1 MKKLNFLIL
10 CFWGASSLTGQNNLL
25 RGIVTYQS
33 SGSKPVEDVEIKTF
47 DANKAYSDNAGLF
60 ELRFNSKKEGDK
72 VRLMA
77 IKDGFEVVNSRDLE
91 EVFIRSNPDE
101 MVRVVICKA
110 GERAQQAL
118 QYYDI
123 IVTNINRNY
132 DIKLNELNSKLDQLQ
147 SSVGGNQE
155 EQRIF
160 LDKIRDLEEDKE
172 QLVKQAEELA
182 QKMADTDLDQAS
194 ELSKKAFVFFQE
206 GEIKKAI
213 ETLDDEQMDQSLKTA
228 LEERDKAANRL
239 YEAEDAIWQSI
250 NNYMTKAQFCKAD
263 YQFEEAEKNYLK
275 AISADSFNYYNIYE
289 FASFLEQQNQFDRSL
304 EYYRKALENTYGD
317 YQTASALMGIGGVYL
332 EKKDYKNA
340 LSSLENVLQLQKKV
354 HLEYENEDSTSLN
367 GNIAETIRIISVIY
381 LDLNDYTNAEKKLKE
396 SIAFFRKDLE
406 NYQSEFALAN
416 LSSALINLGLI
427 YIDQGKFNLAL
438 NSYHEALSIYDTL
451 DVLNPK
457 RYLEEISI
465 LKSNMGLL
473 YLKNQ
478 NYSKSFQYSSEA
490 LEIARDLSKKNPAA
504 FTDLAFAPLNNLAAV
519 CMDMDRLEE
528 AEKYGEEY
536 LNLCLALEEQ
546 RPNSNI
552 RDLASAYSLQGEIKN
567 AGNHYN
573 EAIKNFSKSLET
585 INILFN
591 IYPDAYFPD
600 HASLLNLLGNTYIE
614 LEKFDSALVFF
625 NKLLESRQK
634 LPSPIPNNLKTF
646 FINCY
651 HNIGSLYIK
660 IPNYPLALENFKK
673 ATPICRQLIVDE
685 PESVDYYASLSNNL
699 VNIGYSFRLL
709 KKHQEA
715 VPFYQEAVEVRKK
728 IAVHN
733 PDYWY
738 QQLAASYYDW
748 AMVYHDE
755 LKYRTDESL
764 QKSAIQTLDT
774 ALAYY
779 DKSPDNAKISKSRA
793 EAAGYLEKLK
803 IPDYLVMLKI
813 SGKTEPIE
821 DQMLEMPDQKDQLKP
836 QREVV
841 SIWAKGW
848 DKNPDNIFITERL
861 AEAYGNLAWTQ
872 IFNHQFEE
880 AEKSARK
887 GLQLDPNQI
896 WINTNVALSLL
907 LQGKLDAAKSIYSA
921 LLVEKYTDGR
931 YFKDIF
937 LDDLDAVEQ
946 AGITHKDISAIR
958 DLLSR

>member
-10 CFWGASSLTGQNNLL
+10 CFLGASSLPGQNNLL

-147 SSVGGNQE
+147 SSIGGNQE

-160 LDKIRDLEEDKE
+160 LDKIKDLEEEKE
-172 QLVKQAEELA
+172 RLVKQAEELA

-194 ELSKKAFVFFQE
+194 ELSKKAFAFFQE

-213 ETLDDEQMDQSLKTA
+213 EALDDEQMDQSLKTA
-228 LEERDKAANRL
+228 LEERDKAENRL
-239 YEAEDAIWQSI
+239 YEAEDAIRQSI

-289 FASFLEQQNQFDRSL
+289 FASFLEQQNEFDRSL

-317 YQTASALMGIGGVYL
+317 YQTASVLMGIGGIYL
-332 EKKDYKNA
+332 GKGDYKNA
-340 LSSLENVLQLQKKV
+340 LSSLENALQLQKKI
-354 HLEYENEDSTSLN
+354 HIQYENGDTAAVN

-381 LDLNDYTNAEKKLKE
+381 LDLNDYVNAEKKLKE
-396 SIAFFRKDLE
+396 SIVFFRKDLE

-427 YIDQGKFNLAL
+427 YVDQGKFNIAL
-438 NSYHEALSIYDTL
+438 NAYHEALSIYDTL
-451 DVLNPK
+451 NVLNPN
-457 RYLEEISI
+457 RFLSEVSI
-465 LKSNMGLL
+465 LKANLGLL
-473 YLKNQ
+473 YLRNQ
-478 NYSKSFQYSSEA
+478 NTLKSFKYSSEA
-490 LEIARDLSKKNPAA
+490 LEIARELSKKNPAA
-504 FTDLAFAPLNNLAAV
+504 FTDLAFAPLNNLALV
-519 CMDMDRLEE
+519 CMDMERLEE
-528 AEKYGEEY
+528 AEKYSEEY
-536 LNLCLALEEQ
+536 LNLCLALEKQ

-567 AGNHYN
+567 AGNHRN
-573 EAIKNFSKSLET
+573 EAVKSFSKSLET
-585 INILFN
+585 INVLFT

-600 HASLLNLLGNTYIE
+600 YASLLNLFGNTYVE

-625 NKLLESRQK
+625 NQLLQSRQK
-634 LPSPIPNNLKTF
+634 LSSPIPNTLKTF
-646 FINCY
+646 VINCY
-651 HNIGSLYIK
+651 HNIGRLYNK
-660 IPNYPLALENFKK
+660 IANYPLALENHKK
-673 ATPICRQLIVDE
+673 ATPICRQLIADE
-685 PESVDYYASLSNNL
+685 PESVDYHASLSDNL
-699 VNIGYSFRLL
+699 LNIGYTFRLF
-709 KKHQEA
+709 KKYQEA
-715 VPFYQEAVEVRKK
+715 VPYYQEAAEIRKK
-728 IAVHN
+728 LAVHN
-733 PDYWY
+733 PDYWH
-738 QQLAASYYDW
+738 QQLAPSYYDW

-764 QKSAIQTLDT
+764 QKSAIQALDT

-779 DKSPDNAKISKSRA
+779 AKSPDNAQTSKFRKN
-793 EAAGYLEKLK
+793 AADYLEKLK
-803 IPDYLVMLKI
+803 NPGYLTMLKI
-813 SGKTEPIE
+813 SGKAEPLE
-821 DQMLEMPDQKDQLKP
+821 DQMLEIPNYKDQLKP
-836 QREVV
+836 QKEVV
-841 SIWAKGW
+841 SIWAKGS

-861 AEAYGNLAWTQ
+861 AEAYGNLAWAQ
-872 IFNHQFEE
+872 IFNQQFEE

-907 LQGKLDAAKSIYSA
+907 LQGKFDAAKSIYSA
-921 LLVEKYTDGR
+921 LSVEIYTDGR
-931 YFKDIF
+931 YFKDTF

-946 AGITHKDISAIR
+946 AGIIHQDIAAIR
-958 DLLSR
+958 NLLSR